1 MGLEPTNHVVMFFD
15 DLHGFGRDMERA
27 GQDQQRSFHIAQF
40 QRVIQLQP
48 FGQRRATSRSP

>member
-1 MGLEPTNHVVMFFD
+1 MFFD

>member
-1 MGLEPTNHVVMFFD
+1 MFFD

-27 GQDQQRSFHIAQF
+27 GQDQQRSVHIAQF